1 MRPLAPYTLR
11 PLRTVTA
18 RKLRRE
24 PRIAAA
30 PEALLPPDPEGRR
43 SRPVEIRRI
52 RRPASLLH
60 SR

>member
-18 RKLRRE
+18 RKLR

-43 SRPVEIRRI
+43 SRPVEVRRI